1 MMVDRVVIS
10 QQLLDEILDHAAQS
24 WPMECCGLLIG
35 RPNRPEPPK
44 KSDKIACEMVIS
56 RIVVSGNVAADPAMT
71 FEIDPGLLL
80 RTHRAVR
87 DRGEDI
93 IGCYHSH
100 PNGNILPS
108 RTDLERAEQAGFL
121 WLIAG
126 SAPEGVTDWALYR
139 RIPLQDS
146 DAGPRGFR
154 PCQCMVV

>member
-1 MMVDRVVIS
+1 MDRVVIS
-10 QQLLDEILDHAAQS
+10 QQLLDEIRDHAAQS

-35 RPNRPEPPK
+35 RQNRPDNSPQ
-44 KSDKIACEMVIS
+44 SDKTTREQVIS
-56 RIVVSGNVAADPAMT
+56 RIVVSANVAADPVMT
-71 FEIDPGLLL
+71 FEIDPGLLV

-100 PNGNILPS
+100 PNGTILPS

-126 SAPEGVTDWALYR
+126 SAPEGVTGWGLYR
-139 RIPLQDS
+139 RITVREGDI
-146 DAGPRGFR
+146 GPRAFH
-154 PCQCMVV
+154 PCECAIV